1 MSKKRSKTH
10 FKPFLSFTHT
20 KPLVIC
26 YRIRYAHLLN
36 PKHNTKASFALH
48 LGLRFIFIVQ
58 RCTNFEER
66 CTDFEKGALIFIKKI
81 GLKAQKSRKA
91 LFFIFYIFILFSD
104 RLEPL
109 FARVADF
116 KYVEICRLICRNLSF
131 NM

>member
-1 MSKKRSKTH
+1 MH

-58 RCTNFEER
+58 RCT
-66 CTDFEKGALIFIKKI
+66 DFEKGARIFIKKI

-91 LFFIFYIFILFSD
+91 LFFYILYFYLVFG
-104 RLEPL
+104 
-109 FARVADF
+109 
-116 KYVEICRLICRNLSF
+116 
-131 NM
+131 

>member
-1 MSKKRSKTH
+1 LSKKRSKTH

-58 RCTNFEER
+58 RCTNFEKGAQILKAVWCTDFKER
-66 CTDFEKGALIFIKKI
+66 CTDFHKKNRAESPKEPKGSIF
-81 GLKAQKSRKA
+81 LY
-91 LFFIFYIFILFSD
+91 FIF
-104 RLEPL
+104 
-109 FARVADF
+109 
-116 KYVEICRLICRNLSF
+116 LSCF
-131 NM
+131 RIG

>member
-1 MSKKRSKTH
+1 LSKKRSKTH

-66 CTDFEKGALIFIKKI
+66 CTDFEKGALIFIKKNRAESPKEPK
-81 GLKAQKSRKA
+81 GS
-91 LFFIFYIFILFSD
+91 IFYILYFYLVFG
-104 RLEPL
+104 
-109 FARVADF
+109 
-116 KYVEICRLICRNLSF
+116 
-131 NM
+131 